1 MKVSEVQSKIYV
13 AINAWHYT
21 GRAMSDSHSSTG
33 SQHLH
38 TDGRAHWMSWQKAAV
53 YTHTHKHIYTHTPL
67 NTDQQNVVHQ
77 GHNRENYGL
86 A

>member
-1 MKVSEVQSKIYV
+1 MKVCEVQSKIYV

-21 GRAMSDSHSSTG
+21 GRAMSDSHNSTG

-38 TDGRAHWMSWQKAAV
+38 TDGPGPRRMSWQKAV
-53 YTHTHKHIYTHTPL
+53 YIYTHTHTLTQTQL

-77 GHNRENYGL
+77 RHKGENYGL
-86 A
+86 V